1 MKRLSRL
8 SQNHIF
14 VEIGRGPLDIHWSIY
29 IDLMRLHLEYCAKS
43 GAQTQEG
50 HRIVGTGPEKGRE
63 DDLRAE
69 APLLQGR
76 G

>member
-1 MKRLSRL
+1 
-8 SQNHIF
+8 
-14 VEIGRGPLDIHWSIY
+14 
-29 IDLMRLHLEYCAKS
+29 MRPHLEYCAKS